1 MNNPEDMLSRKL
13 DYEFRD
19 PELLKQAL
27 RHRSAGGAHNER
39 IEFLGDGLL
48 NFVIAEALFRMRD
61 RATEGEL
68 SRLRALLVRRETLAE
83 LARELDLGEY
93 LTLGSGEL
101 KSGGHRRSSILA
113 DAMEAVMGA
122 VFLDGGFETG
132 KSLIL
137 RLYER
142 YLQNLP
148 SKEELKDPKTRLQEY
163 LQSRGRP
170 LPEYEVVSVSGKA
183 HEQKFV
189 VECRVEGLDGP
200 LTSEGTSRR
209 KAEQAVA
216 RKTLERLQE
225 VPA

>member
-1 MNNPEDMLSRKL
+1 LSKVEESLTRKL
-13 DYEFRD
+13 GYDFKD
-19 PELLKQAL
+19 PGLLEQAL

-48 NFVIAEALFRMRD
+48 NFVIAEALYRKRP

-83 LARELDLGEY
+83 LARALGLGEY

-101 KSGGHRRSSILA
+101 KSGGFRRSSILA
-113 DAMEAVMGA
+113 DAMEAVLGA
-122 VFLDGGFETG
+122 VFLDGGFDTSRE
-132 KSLIL
+132 LIL
-137 RLYER
+137 RLYEH
-142 YLQNLP
+142 YLENLP
-148 SKEELKDPKTRLQEY
+148 SKEELKDPKTRLQEF

-189 VECRVEGLDGP
+189 VECRVDGLEGP
-200 LTSEGTSRR
+200 LKSEGTSRR

-216 RKTLERLQE
+216 RKTLECLQE
-225 VPA
+225 AGS